1 MCSSSQ
7 GMLSRLPLLWGVS
20 SLVALLAA
28 FAGGSWLHTREPVTL
43 PNSNTAAIISF
54 TIGLWR
60 VCPHLESKFH
70 KMPSNC
76 NGQRTALWEQCS
88 KPESQDYSAQE
99 AMNLCQR
106 GGHTWLSE
114 TTQHF
119 LKLNCYDVIA
129 IEDSNRNFPCS
140 VEEVGTKKESVDL
153 RMVEQR
159 QGKQTQW
166 CPHFAQ
172 FYVIYFESPKS
183 SVLFNLD
190 KTSNKLFGTYSAP
203 NNAWQIEVHMPSL
216 SCSLVKYNMW
226 EDVTSSDL
234 GIWTTLNFAQYFVSR
249 MRSST
254 LLTGLAIVLLLIATI
269 FSFLGHC
276 KDDSMAIIACGF
288 FILGGLFLGT
298 ALVIFSSAIS
308 ETLAEIWEY
317 DKETPWGPKFDHQYG
332 WCFFVAGISFI
343 MANSAALFSILAYL
357 NRFSSVD
364 DMLPDF
370 GLEALDPLG
379 AMASALDPHSSAQ
392 TLAGQTIPIVI
403 KKHNM
408 SPPLSFSNLPSK
420 YGTIHYSGGS
430 MHQDFFGISGIEE
443 STSFSDYYGKS
454 KTLQQPRR
462 KKKMRRDR
470 DLPSARI

>member
-1 MCSSSQ
+1 M
-7 GMLSRLPLLWGVS
+7 GLYKNVM
-20 SLVALLAA
+20 ALMGEL
-28 FAGGSWLHTREPVTL
+28 GIKEKQK
-43 PNSNTAAIISF
+43 
-54 TIGLWR
+54 
-60 VCPHLESKFH
+60 C
-70 KMPSNC
+70 
-76 NGQRTALWEQCS
+76 
-88 KPESQDYSAQE
+88 
-99 AMNLCQR
+99 
-106 GGHTWLSE
+106 E

-140 VEEVGTKKESVDL
+140 VEED
-153 RMVEQR
+153 
-159 QGKQTQW
+159 
-166 CPHFAQ
+166 
-172 FYVIYFESPKS
+172 
-183 SVLFNLD
+183 
-190 KTSNKLFGTYSAP
+190 
-203 NNAWQIEVHMPSL
+203 MPSL

-288 FILGGLFLGT
+288 FYPWSSVEPFLGISDCREVAEGRGYVNHVGLFLGT

-332 WCFFVAGISFI
+332 WCFFVAGLSFI

-364 DMLPDF
+364 DMVMQMVPGAKRKLCEHNHLSSDFLIKHINASTTQYDPLPAHSKYDTESGPLLNKTPPDVCSTNKLPDF

-379 AMASALDPHSSAQ
+379 AMASALDPSHSSAQ

-462 KKKMRRDR
+462 KKKCVAIETFQVPESSFADFGGKRTNSEFGFSG
-470 DLPSARI
+470 SAV